1 MNLVYLHAFPFD
13 ERMWGRR
20 YGTAPMLYRLGAT
33 MDEWAQRIAAEVH
46 GPIVAVGASMGG
58 YCAQRLLAHTDVQAL
73 VLVGSRADADTPE
86 RKQARDE
93 TIELIREQG
102 VEALWEKQRPALF
115 PEDADEEVVAKARA
129 IALEQD
135 PDQLAAGVAA
145 MRDRLDSTE
154 LVRETEAKV
163 LVARGEHDPFLGAEE
178 AETLAGAARKGR
190 LHTFAGCG
198 HLPTFEQP
206 AEFDRV
212 LDAFLEDV

>member
-33 MDEWAQRIAAEVH
+33 MDDWAQRIAAEVH

-58 YCAQRLLAHTDVQAL
+58 YCAQRLLAHADVQAL
-73 VLVGSRADADTPE
+73 VLVGSRADPDTPE
-86 RKQARDE
+86 RKQAREE

-115 PEDADEEVVAKARA
+115 PADADEEVVARARA
-129 IALEQD
+129 LALEQD
-135 PDQLAAGVAA
+135 PEQLAVGVGA
-145 MRDRLDSTE
+145 MRDRPDSTD
-154 LVRETEAKV
+154 LLRETEAKV
-163 LVARGEHDPFLGAEE
+163 LVARGEHDPFLSAEE
-178 AETLAGAARKGR
+178 AEVLADAASNGS
-190 LHTFAGCG
+190 LHTFEGCG

-212 LDAFLEDV
+212 LDEFLADV